1 MGSWFSTGLCKKYD
15 KTDNNE
21 TECRRKFSSAYKGGR
36 SRVKL
41 KILIAEDDE
50 DIAFFYKLA
59 LETRE
64 HQPTITC
71 NGKDCLTVYQ
81 KEFENHARFF
91 TPSTPSI
98 ISNKQGVVF
107 DAVILDYK
115 IPGINGIEV
124 AKEINKINPKQ
135 RIIISSAYPRE
146 VLFHLRTELK
156 ENKTIEFMQ
165 KPFSLDALIDGL
177 EYRRFNLG
185 SYESKIDEALTR
197 VRNHVSAKDMIP
209 FQKPVR

>member
-1 MGSWFSTGLCKKYD
+1 
-15 KTDNNE
+15 
-21 TECRRKFSSAYKGGR
+21 
-36 SRVKL
+36 L

-50 DIAFFYKLA
+50 DIAFFYKVA

-64 HQPTITC
+64 HQPTITY

-81 KEFENHARFF
+81 KEFENHVRFF
-91 TPSTPSI
+91 TPSTPST
-98 ISNKQGVVF
+98 ISNKQRVVF

-124 AKEINKINPKQ
+124 AKEINKINSNQ
-135 RIIISSAYPRE
+135 RIIISSASPRE
-146 VLFHLRTELK
+146 VLFHSVTELV
-156 ENKTIEFMQ
+156 ENKTIEFIQ
-165 KPFSLDALIDGL
+165 KPFSLDALFDGL

-185 SYESKIDEALTR
+185 SYEPNEDEAVTR

-209 FQKPVR
+209 FQRPVR